1 MDKLLRKE
9 WMGSIV
15 AMVGMLLLLFSPFY
29 GNYVSRTV
37 FGVLFIF
44 SFSSLVAGLIVAGK
58 YSLKRRETRRTT
70 FYNAYTECLHC
81 SGKGWIR
88 KEK

>member
-1 MDKLLRKE
+1 MNKLLRKE
-9 WMGSIV
+9 WIGCIV

-29 GNYVSRTV
+29 GNHVSRTV

-44 SFSSLVAGLIVAGK
+44 SFSSIVAGLIVAGK
-58 YSLKRRETRRTT
+58 YSAKRSNARWAA
-70 FYNAYTECLHC
+70 FYEAYIECPHC
-81 SGKGWIR
+81 SGKGWMK